1 MLGQVLLILLV
12 IAVTA
17 VATFLLTRWRTA
29 IAARQVRQLIEDID
43 EVGRVSRRLPWHGPG
58 SVRQIARAVDA
69 LALRLERKL
78 RTLAQQRNELEAL
91 LASMNEGVLAVD
103 LDERL
108 IRVNP
113 AAGHMLRVDRSTAL
127 GQELHAV
134 VRNAALLKLVDR
146 AMQEQE
152 GPIVA
157 DIIVQPDVAT
167 TDVNQQDAALEA
179 RAATLHGA
187 SGQRLGVLVVLH
199 DVTRLRR
206 LEVVRS
212 EFVANVSHEMKTPI
226 TAIKGFVET
235 LLEDDQ
241 PTEEDGRRFL
251 QIVLRQ
257 ADRLQA
263 IFEDLLTLARIEG
276 NDEKQ
281 SIVMDWARVR
291 SIVDAAAD
299 ACKLKADGKEIDVIV
314 SCPEELYAR
323 VNAPLLEQ
331 ALVNLVDNAIKYSG
345 SGSTVHVTV
354 DHVADELTLAV
365 ADQGTGIPA
374 QHVPRL
380 FERFYRVDRARSREM
395 GGTGLGLAIVKH
407 VAQAHEGRVDVE
419 STVGRGSTF
428 RILIPQQAEQA
439 SRRAI
444 SA

>member
-1 MLGQVLLILLV
+1 MLGQVLLFITV

-17 VATFLLTRWRTA
+17 GVTFAFTQWRTA
-29 IAARQVRQLIEDID
+29 RAARRVRQLIEDID
-43 EVGRVSRRLPWHGPG
+43 EVGRVSGKLPWRGPA
-58 SVRQIARAVDA
+58 SIRQIARSVDA

-78 RTLAQQRNELEAL
+78 RTLTQQRNELEAL

-113 AAGHMLRVDRSTAL
+113 AAGQMLRINRTTAL
-127 GQELHAV
+127 GRELHAV
-134 VRNAALLKLVDR
+134 VRNAALLKLIDR
-146 AMQEQE
+146 AMRGDD
-152 GPIVA
+152 GPMVA
-157 DIIVQPDVAT
+157 DILVQPDVAT
-167 TDVNQQDAALEA
+167 ADTNQQDTALEA

-241 PTEEDGRRFL
+241 PTAEDGKRFL

-281 SIVMDWARVR
+281 SIVLDWSRVR
-291 SIVDAAAD
+291 GVVDAAVES
-299 ACKLKADGKEIDVIV
+299 CRLKAEGKQIDLIT
-314 SCPEELYAR
+314 SCPEELYSR
-323 VNAPLLEQ
+323 INAPLLEQ
-331 ALVNLVDNAIKYSG
+331 AMVNLVDNAIKYSG
-345 SGSTVHVTV
+345 EGGTVHVTV
-354 DHVADELTLAV
+354 DHDDQTLILSVADR
-365 ADQGTGIPA
+365 GTGIPA

-407 VAQAHEGRVDVE
+407 VAQAHDGRVDVE
-419 STVGRGSTF
+419 SRIGEGSTF
-428 RILIPQQAEQA
+428 RLVIPQPTEQG
-439 SRRAI
+439 SRRAV
-444 SA
+444 SV